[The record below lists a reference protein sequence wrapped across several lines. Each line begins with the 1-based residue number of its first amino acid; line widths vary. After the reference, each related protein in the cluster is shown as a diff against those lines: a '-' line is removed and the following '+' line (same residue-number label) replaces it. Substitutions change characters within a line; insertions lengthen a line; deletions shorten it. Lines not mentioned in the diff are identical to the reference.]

1 MRGECEGESVH
12 ERSMK
17 GECEK
22 CEWKSVR
29 GDCEGES
36 VISVRESMHGGV

>member
-1 MRGECEGESVH
+1 
-12 ERSMK
+12 MK

-29 GDCEGES
+29 GDCEGGECEGES
-36 VISVRESMHGGV
+36 VRGRVRERV

>member
-29 GDCEGES
+29 GDCEG
-36 VISVRESMHGGV
+36 VSVRGERVRERV

>member
-17 GECEK
+17 GECGK

>member
-36 VISVRESMHGGV
+36 VISVRESMHGEV

>member
-1 MRGECEGESVH
+1 MH

-29 GDCEGES
+29 GDCERERVRGER
-36 VISVRESMHGGV
+36 VRERV